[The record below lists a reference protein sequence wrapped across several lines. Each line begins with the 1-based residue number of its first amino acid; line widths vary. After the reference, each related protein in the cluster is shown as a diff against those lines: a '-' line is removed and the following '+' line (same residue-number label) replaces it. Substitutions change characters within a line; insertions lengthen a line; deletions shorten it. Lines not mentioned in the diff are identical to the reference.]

1 MHKTVVIDSF
11 PESLARYQ
19 KGYAIVAIDVVRA
32 TTTAITAV
40 ASGRRCFPVPTLEAA
55 LEAAGGLDNPL
66 LVGEQRGVMPAGFHL
81 NNSPSDLLARSD
93 VQRPVVLLSS
103 SGTRLC
109 HEASKCTLA
118 LVACLRNYRFTAD
131 YLASHTDNVAIVGA
145 GSRGEFREEDQ
156 LCCARIAGLLL
167 DAGFLPEDRRTVEI
181 VNEWSKK
188 PVEAWLENKSAVY
201 LRRTGQLA
209 DLKFILEHVNDLEA
223 LFMLNNGEVIMNSEA
238 PGVRLHEDGAKGMY
252 DA

>member
-1 MHKTVVIDSF
+1 
-11 PESLARYQ
+11 
-19 KGYAIVAIDVVRA
+19 
-32 TTTAITAV
+32 
-40 ASGRRCFPVPTLEAA
+40 
-55 LEAAGGLDNPL
+55 
-66 LVGEQRGVMPAGFHL
+66 
-81 NNSPSDLLARSD
+81 
-93 VQRPVVLLSS
+93 
-103 SGTRLC
+103 
-109 HEASKCTLA
+109 
-118 LVACLRNYRFTAD
+118 
-131 YLASHTDNVAIVGA
+131 
-145 GSRGEFREEDQ
+145 
-156 LCCARIAGLLL
+156 L

>member
-19 KGYAIVAIDVVRA
+19 KGYAIVAIDIVRA

-40 ASGRRCFPVPTLEAA
+40 ASGWRCFPVPTLEAA
-55 LEAAGGLDNPL
+55 LEVAGGLDNPL

-81 NNSPSDLLARSD
+81 NNSPSELLARTD

-103 SGTRLC
+103 SGTKLC

-145 GSRGEFREEDQ
+145 GSRGEFRDEDQ
-156 LCCARIAGLLL
+156 LCCAWIAGLLL
-167 DAGFLPEDRRTVEI
+167 NAGFLPADPRTVEI

-209 DLKFILEHVNDLEA
+209 DLNFILEHVNDLEA

>member
-19 KGYAIVAIDVVRA
+19 KGYAIVAIDIVRA

-55 LEAAGGLDNPL
+55 LEVAGGLDNPL

-81 NNSPSDLLARSD
+81 NNSPSELLARTD

-156 LCCARIAGLLL
+156 LCCAWIAGLLL
-167 DAGFLPEDRRTVEI
+167 NAGFLPADPRTVEI

-188 PVEAWLENKSAVY
+188 PVEAWLENKSAAY

-209 DLKFILEHVNDLEA
+209 DLNFILEHVSDLEA
-223 LFMLNNGEVIMNSEA
+223 LFILSNGEVVMKGEA
-238 PGVRLHEDGAKGMY
+238 LGTGLHEDSAKGMY

>member
-19 KGYAIVAIDVVRA
+19 KGYAIVAIDIVRA

-55 LEAAGGLDNPL
+55 LEVAGGLDNPL

-81 NNSPSDLLARSD
+81 NNSPSELLARTD

-109 HEASKCTLA
+109 HEASKCALA

-156 LCCARIAGLLL
+156 LCCAWIAGLLSN
-167 DAGFLPEDRRTVEI
+167 AGFLPADRRTVEI

-188 PVEAWLENKSAVY
+188 PVGAWLENKSAVY

-209 DLKFILEHVNDLEA
+209 DLNFILEHVNDLEA

>member
-19 KGYAIVAIDVVRA
+19 KGYAIVVIDIVRA

-55 LEAAGGLDNPL
+55 LEVAGGLDNPL
-66 LVGEQRGVMPAGFHL
+66 LVGEQRGVIPAGFHL
-81 NNSPSDLLARSD
+81 NNSPSELLARTD
-93 VQRPVVLLSS
+93 IQRPVVLLSS

-109 HEASKCTLA
+109 HEAAKCTLA
-118 LVACLRNYRFTAD
+118 LVTCLRNYRFTAD
-131 YLASHTDNVAIVGA
+131 YLASHADKVAIVGA

-156 LCCARIAGLLL
+156 LCCAWIAGLLL
-167 DAGFLPEDRRTVEI
+167 DAGFLPANRRTVEI

-188 PVEAWLENKSAVY
+188 PVEAWLENKSAAY

-209 DLKFILEHVNDLEA
+209 DLNFILEHVSDLEA
-223 LFMLNNGEVIMNSEA
+223 LFMLSSGEVVMNGKA
-238 PGVRLHEDGAKGMY
+238 LGLRLHEDGAKGMY

>member
-19 KGYAIVAIDVVRA
+19 TGYAIVAIDVVRA

-40 ASGRRCFPVPTLEAA
+40 ASGRRCFTVPTLESA
-55 LEAAGGLDNPL
+55 LEVARRLDNPL
-66 LVGEQRGVMPAGFHL
+66 LVGEQRGLIPAGFHL
-81 NNSPSDLLARSD
+81 NNSPSELLQRTD
-93 VQRPVVLLSS
+93 IKRPVVLLSS

-118 LVACLRNYRFTAD
+118 LVACLRNYRFTAG
-131 YLASHTDNVAIVGA
+131 YLASHADKVAIVGA

-156 LCCARIAGLLL
+156 LCCAWIARLLL
-167 DAGFLPEDRRTVEI
+167 DAGFQPANRRTVEI

-188 PVEAWLENKSAVY
+188 PVEAWLENKSAAY

-209 DLKFILEHVNDLEA
+209 DLDFILEHVNDLEA
-223 LFMLNNGEVIMNSEA
+223 LFRLSNDEVAMHNEA
-238 PGVRLHEDGAKGMY
+238 SGLRLQEEGLKGMY

>member
-55 LEAAGGLDNPL
+55 LEVAGGLDNPL

-81 NNSPSDLLARSD
+81 N
-93 VQRPVVLLSS
+93 
-103 SGTRLC
+103 
-109 HEASKCTLA
+109 
-118 LVACLRNYRFTAD
+118 CLRNYRFTAD

-156 LCCARIAGLLL
+156 LCCAWIAGLLSN
-167 DAGFLPEDRRTVEI
+167 AGFLPADRRTVEI

-188 PVEAWLENKSAVY
+188 PVGAWLENKSAVY

-209 DLKFILEHVNDLEA
+209 DLNFILEHVNDLEA

>member
-11 PESLARYQ
+11 PESLSRYQ
-19 KGYAIVAIDVVRA
+19 KGYAIVAIDIVRA

-55 LEAAGGLDNPL
+55 LEVAGGLDNPL
-66 LVGEQRGVMPAGFHL
+66 LVGEQRGVIPAGFHL
-81 NNSPSDLLARSD
+81 NNSPTELLARTD
-93 VQRPVVLLSS
+93 IQRPVVLLSS

-118 LVACLRNYRFTAD
+118 LVACLRNYRFTAN

-156 LCCARIAGLLL
+156 LGCAWIAGLLL
-167 DAGFLPEDRRTVEI
+167 DAGFLPADRRTVEI

-188 PVEAWLENKSAVY
+188 PVDAWLENKSAVY

-209 DLKFILEHVNDLEA
+209 DLNFILEHVSDLEA
-223 LFMLNNGEVIMNSEA
+223 LFMLNNGEVVMNSEA
-238 PGVRLHEDGAKGMY
+238 PALRLHEDGAKGMY
-252 DA
+252 EA

>member
-1 MHKTVVIDSF
+1 MHKIVVIDSF

-19 KGYAIVAIDVVRA
+19 EGYAIVAIDIVRA

-55 LEAAGGLDNPL
+55 LEVAGRLDNPL

-81 NNSPSDLLARSD
+81 NNSPSELLARTD

-109 HEASKCTLA
+109 HEASKCALA

-156 LCCARIAGLLL
+156 LCCAWIAGLLL
-167 DAGFLPEDRRTVEI
+167 NSGFLPADRRTVEI

-209 DLKFILEHVNDLEA
+209 DLNFILEHVNDLEA

-238 PGVRLHEDGAKGMY
+238 PSVRLHEDGAKGMY

>member
-19 KGYAIVAIDVVRA
+19 KGYAIVAIDIVRA

-40 ASGRRCFPVPTLEAA
+40 ASGWRCFPVPTLEAA
-55 LEAAGGLDNPL
+55 LEVAGGLDNPL

-81 NNSPSDLLARSD
+81 NNSPSELLARTD

-156 LCCARIAGLLL
+156 LCCAWIAGLLL
-167 DAGFLPEDRRTVEI
+167 NAGFLPADRRTVEI

-209 DLKFILEHVNDLEA
+209 DLNFILEHVNDLEA

>member
-19 KGYAIVAIDVVRA
+19 KGYAIVGIDIVRA

-55 LEAAGGLDNPL
+55 LEVAGGLDNPL
-66 LVGEQRGVMPAGFHL
+66 LVGEQRGIMPAGFHL
-81 NNSPSDLLARSD
+81 NNSPSELLARND
-93 VQRPVVLLSS
+93 NQRPVVLLSS

-156 LCCARIAGLLL
+156 LCCAWIAGSLL
-167 DAGFLPEDRRTVEI
+167 DAGFLPANRRTVEI
-181 VNEWSKK
+181 VKEWSKK
-188 PVEAWLENKSAVY
+188 PVEAWLENKSAAY

-209 DLKFILEHVNDLEA
+209 DLNFILEHVSDLEA
-223 LFMLNNGEVIMNSEA
+223 LFMLSNGEVVMNGEA
-238 PGVRLHEDGAKGMY
+238 LGTGLHEDSAKGMY

>member
-11 PESLARYQ
+11 PESLSRYQ
-19 KGYAIVAIDVVRA
+19 KGYAIVAIDIVRA

-55 LEAAGGLDNPL
+55 LEVAGGLDNPL
-66 LVGEQRGVMPAGFHL
+66 LVGEQRGVIPAGFHL
-81 NNSPSDLLARSD
+81 NNSPTELLARTD
-93 VQRPVVLLSS
+93 IQRPVVLLSS

-118 LVACLRNYRFTAD
+118 LVACLRNYRFTAN

-156 LCCARIAGLLL
+156 LGCAWIAGLLL
-167 DAGFLPEDRRTVEI
+167 DAGFLPADRRTVEI
-181 VNEWSKK
+181 VNEWSKT
-188 PVEAWLENKSAVY
+188 PVDAWLENKSAVY

-209 DLKFILEHVNDLEA
+209 DLNFILEHVSDLEA
-223 LFMLNNGEVIMNSEA
+223 LFMLNNGEVVMNSEA
-238 PGVRLHEDGAKGMY
+238 PALRLHEDGAKGMY
-252 DA
+252 EA